1 MELDYEQ
8 YKLVREAL
16 HERRIF
22 LQTAPYLSAMLPIM
36 LPIYKYV
43 IPLSMLLFT
52 ELMLARYWQVPYYW
66 AGCKM
71 YDVLAGKENMESSYL
86 MSKGKALEAFPMLKQ
101 DGLVGALVYYD
112 GTHPTSIGSSADPDC
127 HLPRPAQRFANEYGL
142 NHDRGPAGRNGGKL
156 R

>member
-8 YKLVREAL
+8 YKLVKEAL

-43 IPLSMLLFT
+43 HRDIACARGDLR
-52 ELMLARYWQVPYYW
+52 LARYWQIPYYW

-71 YDVLAGKENMESSYL
+71 YDVLAGEENMESSYL

-101 DGLVGALVYYD
+101 DGLVGAVVYYD
-112 GTHPTSIGSSADPDC
+112 GMLFTGPTRTYPLI
-127 HLPRPAQRFANEYGL
+127 
-142 NHDRGPAGRNGGKL
+142 
-156 R
+156 